1 MLFFWENA
9 SFHVNKSVTQE
20 KKKIPPK
27 KLRTVV
33 RSFARKLH
41 ARKRRNISSC
51 TQKQPSP
58 FLFAP
63 GERAGRKVRRVHSPY
78 HYPPTPQQ
86 KQLGSLLSLHSS
98 NINNGKPRRGS
109 QCTLPLFLAKKTAL
123 ADFPFKDGK
132 DQKIIQKND
141 AEPLYPPL
149 PWQGAERRGRQ
160 GHPSPE
166 GRAAFPRHDEVRAGE
181 S

>member
-1 MLFFWENA
+1 MSLRRRK
-9 SFHVNKSVTQE
+9 KS
-20 KKKIPPK
+20 PPK

-33 RSFARKLH
+33 RFFARKLH

-51 TQKQPSP
+51 TQKQPISFCPGGKGGKEGKEGTHPISLPTNSP
-58 FLFAP
+58 T
-63 GERAGRKVRRVHSPY
+63 ETAGLSSLS
-78 HYPPTPQQ
+78 PQQ
-86 KQLGSLLSLHSS
+86 QHQQRKAEEGFTVH
-98 NINNGKPRRGS
+98 IAAVFGK
-109 QCTLPLFLAKKTAL
+109 KKPAL

-132 DQKIIQKND
+132 DHKLIQKND